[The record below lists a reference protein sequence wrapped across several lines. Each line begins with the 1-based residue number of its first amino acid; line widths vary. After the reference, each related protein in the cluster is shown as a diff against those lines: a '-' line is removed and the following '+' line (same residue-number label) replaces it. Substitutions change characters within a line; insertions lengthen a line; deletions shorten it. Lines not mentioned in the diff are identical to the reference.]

1 MLARLFSGK
10 RKNPAKEKQP
20 LQRAEVSTGLSSNL
34 GKNEQMV
41 RKVFAGCG
49 DVVFRSLTIPA
60 LGNRKGLVVLVG
72 TLSNSDIINRDI
84 IAGLTAQQETNKNVH
99 TALDLISVGEAEWHS
114 NLDEAKTQVLLGK
127 TLLLVDGNPEALL
140 LETRQSPTRAVEEP
154 TQERIVQGPREGF
167 TELLKTNLGLVRRRL
182 PTPTLKVKFM
192 EIGSRTATRVALLY
206 INDVADP
213 ELLQEVETRLEAID
227 IDGILEPG
235 AIGELIS
242 EKSWSPFPLQLNT
255 ERPDKVTGE
264 LLQGKVVL
272 LSDGSNFAK
281 IMPAT
286 FADFNHSPEDFYIHP
301 VFATLTRTLRLF
313 SFFIATTLTAT
324 YTAII
329 TFHYEI
335 IPRDFITFIAEA
347 RTGVPFVPFVE
358 ALFLELSIE
367 LIREASL
374 RLPGPIGGTIGIVG
388 ALVLG
393 QAVLE
398 ARLVSPMLLIV
409 VALSFLASFSIP
421 NFEASLPLRYLRFPL
436 LVMGGL
442 L

>member
-1 MLARLFSGK
+1 MKKMLSRLFSGK
-10 RKNPAKEKQP
+10 RNNTANNDQAKN
-20 LQRAEVSTGLSSNL
+20 TGINFSGNLS
-34 GKNEQMV
+34 KDEQIV

-49 DVVFRSLTIPA
+49 DVVFRTLNIPA
-60 LGNRKGLVVLVG
+60 LGNRRGLVVLVG
-72 TLSNSDIINRDI
+72 TLSDSDIVSRDI
-84 IAGLTAQQETNKNVH
+84 IAGLTAQQGTDKKVH
-99 TALDLISVGEAEWHS
+99 TALDLISVGEAEWNS
-114 NLDEAKTQVLLGK
+114 NLDVVKTQVLLGK
-127 TLLLVDGNPEALL
+127 TLLLVDGNPKALV

-154 TQERIVQGPREGF
+154 TQERIIQGPREGF

-192 EIGSRTATRVALLY
+192 EIGSRTATRIALLY
-206 INDVADP
+206 LDDVADP
-213 ELLQEVETRLEAID
+213 ELLQDVEARLEAIN

-255 ERPDKVTGE
+255 ERPDKVAGE

-272 LSDGSNFAK
+272 LSDGSPFAK

-324 YTAII
+324 YTAVV

-358 ALFLELSIE
+358 ALFLELSVE

-409 VALSFLASFSIP
+409 VALSFMASFSIP

-436 LVMGGL
+436 LVMGGVL
-442 L
+442 

>member
-1 MLARLFSGK
+1 MDVKFSG
-10 RKNPAKEKQP
+10 
-20 LQRAEVSTGLSSNL
+20 NL
-34 GKNEQMV
+34 TKDEQAL
-41 RKVFAGCG
+41 RRVFAGCG
-49 DVVFRSLTIPA
+49 DVIYRRLSIPA
-60 LGNRKGLVVLVG
+60 LENRQALLVLVG

-84 IAGLTAQQETNKNVH
+84 IARLTKPDAGADKYADSV
-99 TALDLISVGEAEWHS
+99 LDLISVGEAQWHS
-114 NLDEAKTQVLLGK
+114 KLDEVNTQVLLGK
-127 TLLLVDGNPEALL
+127 TLVLVDGMPKALI

-154 TQERIVQGPREGF
+154 AQERIIQGPREGF
-167 TELLKTNLGLVRRRL
+167 NELLKTNLGLVRRRL
-182 PTPTLKVKFM
+182 PTPSLKIKFM
-192 EIGSRTATRVALLY
+192 EIGRRTATTVAILY
-206 INDVADP
+206 LEDVADP
-213 ELLQEVETRLEAID
+213 DLVEEVWGRLEAID

-235 AIGELIS
+235 AIGELIN
-242 EKSWSPFPLQLNT
+242 EKTWSLFPLQLNT
-255 ERPDKVTGE
+255 ERPDKVAGE

-272 LSDGSNFAK
+272 LAEGSPFAK
-281 IMPAT
+281 IMPIT

-324 YTAII
+324 YTAIV

-347 RTGVPFVPFVE
+347 RQGVPFVPFVE
-358 ALFLELSIE
+358 AFFLELSVE

-393 QAVLE
+393 QAVIE
-398 ARLVSPMLLIV
+398 ARLVSPALLIV

-436 LVMGGL
+436 LLMGGIL
-442 L
+442 